1 MAITQTLVDGIGPLP
16 LTANFN
22 AEGDG
27 VVTFFV
33 AGSGW
38 AGSAGK
44 IGMNVLL
51 DGELLGVCVGFTNEG
66 TSHKTFVPIFLPAKL
81 AFGPHT
87 LELQAF
93 PGTNTD
99 INDQFN
105 VTLFY

>member
-1 MAITQTLVDGIGPLP
+1 MAVTQTLMAAIGPLP
-16 LTANFN
+16 VTAPFN

-27 VVTFFV
+27 LVTFFV
-33 AGSGW
+33 SGSGW
-38 AGSAGK
+38 AANAGK
-44 IGMNVLL
+44 IGINVLL

-66 TSHKTFVPIFLPAKL
+66 TSHKALVPIFLPAKL

-99 INDQFN
+99 VNDSFN